1 MLAGP
6 GGRVEIEQNI
16 LNKKLKTICAYY
28 GELILGGEIYDCE
41 EQNEPNIEGVNEEN
55 DEGVEKENI
64 DGESCSKYSVSK
76 DGKDDELGTNIDEET
91 SK

>member
-1 MLAGP
+1 VP
-6 GGRVEIEQNI
+6 FIDSF
-16 LNKKLKTICAYY
+16 
-28 GELILGGEIYDCE
+28 ILGGEIYDCE

-76 DGKDDELGTNIDEET
+76 DGKNDELGTY
-91 SK
+91 KG

>member
-28 GELILGGEIYDCE
+28 GELILDGEIYDCE
-41 EQNEPNIEGVNEEN
+41 ELNEPNIEGMNEEN

-64 DGESCSKYSVSK
+64 DEESFSKSSVSK
-76 DGKDDELGTNIDEET
+76 DKEDVELGTDID
-91 SK
+91 KKNF